1 MTTAATPLSVAALA
15 KRQGLSA
22 HFTKTQHVVRASLAE
37 WKRSFLKHSNQ
48 SLGEKKHEPKLIL
61 KNIELKC
68 FFMISTLFST
78 KSYNYFSYFEL
89 MKNCSNV
96 LCFTTRIAL
105 KPCPT

>member
-61 KNIELKC
+61 KKDRTEVF
-68 FFMISTLFST
+68 FFMISTLF
-78 KSYNYFSYFEL
+78 
-89 MKNCSNV
+89 
-96 LCFTTRIAL
+96 
-105 KPCPT
+105 